1 MAGLERT
8 SGEQEARAE
17 GPPRETGW
25 AVLAQDCRGVS
36 EEGTAAL
43 AVTGG
48 RLCPASGRGGGNL
61 GSRGQEK
68 GSGYCCK
75 GHETGAQSG
84 AGNQGLG
91 SRTSVLREG
100 SHPASSP
107 GLASEELGGLGPASL

>member
-1 MAGLERT
+1 MSRRPGPRVLPGDRAG
-8 SGEQEARAE
+8 
-17 GPPRETGW
+17 
-25 AVLAQDCRGVS
+25 VLAQDCRGIS

-61 GSRGQEK
+61 GGCDQEG

-75 GHETGAQSG
+75 GHETRAQSG

-91 SRTSVLREG
+91 SRASVLREG